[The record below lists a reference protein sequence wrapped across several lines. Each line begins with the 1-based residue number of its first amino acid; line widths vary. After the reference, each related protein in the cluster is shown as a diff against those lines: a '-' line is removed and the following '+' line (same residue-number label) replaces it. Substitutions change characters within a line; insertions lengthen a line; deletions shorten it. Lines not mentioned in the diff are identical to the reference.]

1 MAKKKNKKPEDATKD
16 PMDKLLE
23 QLKELQEHLTPE
35 EQAQVDSLESQERH
49 LKIKKLLERAKK
61 RAAVPMPNMDK
72 GNKRK
77 TGVIA

>member
-35 EQAQVDSLESQERH
+35 EQAQVDLQTYIMINLLHHLQLVVVELLVYLE
-49 LKIKKLLERAKK
+49 L
-61 RAAVPMPNMDK
+61 V
-72 GNKRK
+72 
-77 TGVIA
+77 V